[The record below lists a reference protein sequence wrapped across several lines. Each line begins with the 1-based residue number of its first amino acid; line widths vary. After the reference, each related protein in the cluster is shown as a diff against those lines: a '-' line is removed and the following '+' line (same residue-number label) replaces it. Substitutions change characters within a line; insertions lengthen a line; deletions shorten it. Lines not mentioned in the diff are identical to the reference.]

1 MSSIFT
7 KSFLILLKA
16 VKAARGGKYVH
27 REFAGTS
34 VDKKGKIKNKW
45 HYFYNQGTLQKELA
59 EWKAKFEAK
68 QAKQKR
74 NLFATPADI
83 KGVEQTKPIR
93 NEKLAD
99 RKKRIAKVLANP
111 VALES
116 AKQETLKLIQQHR
129 EIKEQPKQTSV
140 ATPQPTS
147 SQPEPVQLPNDVKK
161 LENLKNEFRLLKQY
175 SNAGYRQSANKTKTF
190 LDVITKIPYG
200 NYISVAPKLHSVLN
214 LLGIKYEQKDEGTLT
229 KHFKVSENN
238 PLLNKTMGE
247 IESLI
252 NSKLESMSSTEPV
265 QPMIATPMS
274 LSSFDEHITS
284 QNLTPKQLEVSKQVY
299 NTVKDLP
306 ESELRVRL
314 DRLSKLPHSNGIAG
328 ITAINFVLGLTRSE
342 AMLGNDNA
350 AGRHNVESR
359 TIPELNEVLASTS
372 NKDYMANVIKQ
383 IETNRILPMTIDN
396 LKAAIAAL
404 PVKDSS
410 IIEKL
415 VRSMITQ
422 NQVNY
427 NKAVTPNPISDK
439 FREEQLKKNNE
450 ALSNKFNAL
459 ADAMEKTI
467 DSKINSAIGQQ
478 RTTARRARIA
488 GGMASE
494 GYKLQEIQSVLR
506 GMALAIR
513 NNDLP
518 KELQNIKSRSDL
530 ETVYNYSGYQK
541 QRPESD
547 YVTPYLHDTTAKE
560 ILKSTRGLTA
570 TEKRLLEK
578 YSVGDGS
585 YFRSE
590 SDIETY
596 KGILTKARKQKTL
609 WYLNKGDEKLRLH
622 SLGIKTKEQL
632 IGMYD
637 VLRSLRHGYTAPDPK
652 LKKIKD
658 LETKLIGQK
667 IPDFFPTPKRI
678 IEDMISRADIQ
689 SGMKVLEPS
698 AGKGDIAD
706 ALLEKGIP
714 VDTIEPV
721 FSLSEILKEKGHNVL
736 DTQDFLDLNEKY
748 DRIVMNPPFGK
759 GADMK
764 HVRHAYALLKPGG
777 KLVSIMGEGG
787 FFRSDNQSKGFR
799 EWLDSVNSD
808 VEKLPE
814 GSFRGVDSFVQTGAN
829 TRMVT
834 ITKPVENNF
843 ETMQDL
849 PNQHDYKTN
858 GVKAKAFKSWF
869 GDWEQAKQTGN
880 YSNVSKVIDKF
891 TGKPKETY
899 DISKVVDKGS
909 KPIQV
914 YHGTAVG
921 GFTEFSKDKMAS
933 WNLYGEGFYFTED
946 KDIAKEYTEKD
957 SDIKDLAASAD
968 TYILDGKEITHFPKE
983 GINKILSGESF
994 DNGRYRSQ
1002 IKNPNW
1008 EKQFREAFDASMEPN
1023 GFNIKKFKEAYYNS
1037 KQWNQYVDFDHKKHG
1052 LKALFETDFL
1062 REFPGIQPVAPKS
1075 ELFSVFL
1082 NIKKPLDMDKSLS
1095 VEETNNFMKSL
1106 DSDLYMDD
1114 ILSYKYWDSLGFDYS
1129 IHSSQL
1135 DFSKLFKIK
1144 EIMANIKF
1152 EKDHPE
1158 TQFNAA
1164 HKKGDPVFPVMQRGD
1179 EYGLTY
1185 EQIYYII
1192 TNSHKDSKNITRK
1205 IKDMGYDGM
1214 SHNGG
1219 WRTGNRDHK
1228 VWIAFEPNQIKAVE
1242 NSGDFNPKENNM
1254 YKAFLLRKSNILTL
1268 LKGKKAQEGEVR
1280 TWGNGKQFKKVG
1292 GKWQPVAGDKKKAA
1306 PKEKKERKKKVGG
1319 KWQPVAGDKKKAAPK
1334 EKKERKKKGSAES
1347 NTGFSMKPFAE
1358 IKRIAQYT
1366 KEADFDKEKI
1376 EQYKNSIAEHGYD
1389 PAFPM
1394 VIDKD
1399 KKTGAYNVVAGNH
1412 RYKAVESLIAEG
1424 KLPKDFEIPT
1434 VMREFEDENARLAY
1448 QVRENQ
1454 RRDPLPT
1461 DEANAYKK
1469 MADNGWDAA
1478 RIAKELGQ
1486 PVGKIT
1492 KRLALSNLSPDLFNL
1507 VSKKGIPVGIAE
1519 AIGLGSVEEESG
1531 KPNHTIQ
1538 LKAYQFYRDNKG
1550 KGYGAGEVLSF
1561 IRELKS
1567 NASQKFF
1574 ENDGKSDTE
1583 KEALRSVGSEE
1594 KAKRN
1599 VKMLDNTFKTMQK
1612 ALSQLMGDSVG
1623 QINPKLAKE
1632 LSASIVAAQ
1641 GESEFSNKMKMLD
1654 TVIQDMTL
1662 MKEAFLKSFKGM
1674 KEDSSMGMM
1683 FASSINTMIHSVNKH
1698 TKAIET
1704 AKAINKMLSLAYK
1717 TKWKLHDQS
1726 VKARLAA

>member
-27 REFAGTS
+27 REFVGTS

-59 EWKAKFEAK
+59 EWKAQFEAK

-83 KGVEQTKPIR
+83 KGVEHKEKEFTEYQSNSERVRESQKAFIDKKEKYKGRATDSQGYIIPQNGEKVRLQGSSLLGGGSYWYGTITNNRVNVTKISDETGTHNVNQYKKLTPAWKLEDDPKIFY
-93 NEKLAD
+93 NESQHLIADEKRAKERSLTESKFLENTKSITKVIPEKNKEYLYYSNTNNEPVKVRILSEETYNGIKDYEFEILEGKNKGSKITSGKLSD
-99 RKKRIAKVLANP
+99 SNFFTMP
-111 VALES
+111 
-116 AKQETLKLIQQHR
+116 
-129 EIKEQPKQTSV
+129 KEQPKQTSV
-140 ATPQPTS
+140 ATPFPEIKSNIENETSKEFSKFKLALSDRQKQFISDYVDYITDDSKLEYTGELYKDVSNSGIIENVVANNKDIQEINRKSKYFIDIQKPIPEIKKQLEEKFKIPFSVKLIKDGSMKGYVSFSVIKKNGVIPTIPFFERIKLAKVSTPANSKEILPSNYGIKVFVGTDTLHNYSSDKKVSTNDITHPIATPQSTS
-147 SQPEPVQLPNDVKK
+147 SQSEPVQLPNDAKK
-161 LENLKNEFRLLKQY
+161 LESLKNEFRLLKQY

-229 KHFKVSENN
+229 KHFKVLENN

-252 NSKLESMSSTEPV
+252 NQKLESTSSPDPV

-274 LSSFDEHITS
+274 SSFDEHIAS

-306 ESELRVRL
+306 ESELRLRL
-314 DRLSKLPHSNGIAG
+314 DRLSKLPVSNGIAG
-328 ITAINFVLGLTRSE
+328 ITAINYVLGLSRSE
-342 AMLGNDNA
+342 AMLGNQNA

-372 NKDYMANVIKQ
+372 DKDYMANVIKQ
-383 IETNRILPMTIDN
+383 IEANRILPMTIDN
-396 LKAAIAAL
+396 LKSAIAAL
-404 PVKDSS
+404 PVKDNA

-427 NKAVTPNPISDK
+427 NKTVTPNPISDK

-459 ADAMEKTI
+459 ADSMEKTI
-467 DSKINSAIGQQ
+467 DSKINSAIGRQNL
-478 RTTARRARIA
+478 TARRARIS
-488 GGMASE
+488 GGMYEE
-494 GYKLQEIQSVLR
+494 GQKLKQVQSVLR
-506 GMALAIR
+506 GMANAVK

-518 KELQNIKSRSDL
+518 QELQNVKSRKDVDTIVRYAILQERENNQSAL
-530 ETVYNYSGYQK
+530 PKWQQGRSF
-541 QRPESD
+541 D
-547 YVTPYLHDTTAKE
+547 YTKDNSEL
-560 ILKSTRGLTA
+560 R
-570 TEKRLLEK
+570 RL
-578 YSVGDGS
+578 
-585 YFRSE
+585 
-590 SDIETY
+590 
-596 KGILTKARKQKTL
+596 GITSK
-609 WYLNKGDEKLRLH
+609 EKLLD
-622 SLGIKTKEQL
+622 
-632 IGMYD
+632 IGKI
-637 VLRSLRHGYTAPDPK
+637 VNGLQKGYTAPDPK

-706 ALLEKGIP
+706 ALKEAGAE

-721 FSLSEILKEKGHNVL
+721 YSLSDILKEKGHNVL

-764 HVRHAYALLKPGG
+764 HVRHAYDLLKPGG
-777 KLVSIMGEGG
+777 KLVAIMGEGG
-787 FFRSDNQSKGFR
+787 FFRSDNQSKEFR
-799 EWLDSVNSD
+799 NWLDSVNSD

-834 ITKPVENNF
+834 ITKPNN
-843 ETMQDL
+843 TMQ
-849 PNQHDYKTN
+849 
-858 GVKAKAFKSWF
+858 
-869 GDWEQAKQTGN
+869 
-880 YSNVSKVIDKF
+880 
-891 TGKPKETY
+891 
-899 DISKVVDKGS
+899 
-909 KPIQV
+909 
-914 YHGTAVG
+914 
-921 GFTEFSKDKMAS
+921 
-933 WNLYGEGFYFTED
+933 
-946 KDIAKEYTEKD
+946 
-957 SDIKDLAASAD
+957 
-968 TYILDGKEITHFPKE
+968 
-983 GINKILSGESF
+983 
-994 DNGRYRSQ
+994 
-1002 IKNPNW
+1002 
-1008 EKQFREAFDASMEPN
+1008 
-1023 GFNIKKFKEAYYNS
+1023 
-1037 KQWNQYVDFDHKKHG
+1037 
-1052 LKALFETDFL
+1052 
-1062 REFPGIQPVAPKS
+1062 
-1075 ELFSVFL
+1075 
-1082 NIKKPLDMDKSLS
+1082 
-1095 VEETNNFMKSL
+1095 
-1106 DSDLYMDD
+1106 
-1114 ILSYKYWDSLGFDYS
+1114 
-1129 IHSSQL
+1129 
-1135 DFSKLFKIK
+1135 
-1144 EIMANIKF
+1144 
-1152 EKDHPE
+1152 
-1158 TQFNAA
+1158 
-1164 HKKGDPVFPVMQRGD
+1164 
-1179 EYGLTY
+1179 
-1185 EQIYYII
+1185 
-1192 TNSHKDSKNITRK
+1192 
-1205 IKDMGYDGM
+1205 
-1214 SHNGG
+1214 
-1219 WRTGNRDHK
+1219 
-1228 VWIAFEPNQIKAVE
+1228 
-1242 NSGDFNPKENNM
+1242 
-1254 YKAFLLRKSNILTL
+1254 KSNILTL

-1280 TWGNGKQFKKVG
+1280 TWGNGKKFKKVG
-1292 GKWQPVAGDKKKAA
+1292 GKWQPVAGDKKKAE
-1306 PKEKKERKKKVGG
+1306 PKQKKEKK
-1319 KWQPVAGDKKKAAPK
+1319 
-1334 EKKERKKKGSAES
+1334 KGETKES

-1399 KKTGAYNVVAGNH
+1399 KKTGVYNVVAGNH
-1412 RYKAVESLIAEG
+1412 RYKAVEALISEG
-1424 KLPKDFEIPT
+1424 KLPQDFEIPT

-1599 VKMLDNTFKTMQK
+1599 VKLLDNTFKTMQK

-1641 GESEFSNKMKMLD
+1641 GESEFSNKMKQLD
-1654 TVIQDMTL
+1654 TVIQDMQL
-1662 MKEAFLKSFKGM
+1662 MKEAFMKSFKGM
-1674 KEDSSMGMM
+1674 KDDSTMGMM

-1704 AKAINKMLSLAYK
+1704 AKAINKMLSMAYK
-1717 TKWKLHDQS
+1717 TKYKLHDQS

>member
-1 MSSIFT
+1 MPLNFYWMTLSENKSFTDKGIYLKILCMSSIFT

-27 REFAGTS
+27 RELIGT
-34 VDKKGKIKNKW
+34 VTDKKGKIRNKW
-45 HYFYNQGTLQKELA
+45 KYFYNQGTLQQELA
-59 EWKAKFEAK
+59 AWKAGFERK

-83 KGVEQTKPIR
+83 KGVSNVDKI
-93 NEKLAD
+93 LAEHPNL
-99 RKKRIAKVLANP
+99 RTATITPKVRH
-111 VALES
+111 
-116 AKQETLKLIQQHR
+116 TIQDVTP
-129 EIKEQPKQTSV
+129 EGYGPDELPKQTSV

-147 SQPEPVQLPNDVKK
+147 PKVEPVQTV
-161 LENLKNEFRLLKQY
+161 
-175 SNAGYRQSANKTKTF
+175 
-190 LDVITKIPYG
+190 
-200 NYISVAPKLHSVLN
+200 
-214 LLGIKYEQKDEGTLT
+214 
-229 KHFKVSENN
+229 
-238 PLLNKTMGE
+238 
-247 IESLI
+247 
-252 NSKLESMSSTEPV
+252 
-265 QPMIATPMS
+265 
-274 LSSFDEHITS
+274 SFDDHIAS

-314 DRLSKLPHSNGIAG
+314 DRLSKLPASNGIAG
-328 ITAINFVLGLTRSE
+328 ITAINYVLGLTRSE
-342 AMLGNDNA
+342 AMLGNQNA

-372 NKDYMANVIKQ
+372 DKDYIANVIQQ

-439 FREEQLKKNNE
+439 FREEQLRKNNE

-467 DSKINSAIGQQ
+467 NSKINSAIGQQ

-488 GGMASE
+488 GGMYEE
-494 GYKLQEIQSVLR
+494 GQKLKQIQAMLR
-506 GMALAIR
+506 GMANAIK

-518 KELQNIKSRSDL
+518 KELQNIKSRTDL
-530 ETVYNYSGYQK
+530 ETVYNAAKSQ
-541 QRPESD
+541 SD
-547 YVTPYLHDTTAKE
+547 YYTHPWINTWTAKDA
-560 ILKSTRGLTA
+560 LKGISGLTKE
-570 TEKRLLEK
+570 EKRFLENK
-578 YSVGDGS
+578 ANSSSSSGTLRD
-585 YFRSE
+585 E
-590 SDIETY
+590 KEIEIY
-596 KGILTKARKQKTL
+596 QGILLKARKQKKL
-609 WYLNKGDEKLRLH
+609 QSNNKGDAALRIRA
-622 SLGIKTKEQL
+622 LGIKAEQL
-632 IGMYD
+632 DDIKKT
-637 VLRSLRHGYTAPDPK
+637 LESLQHGYTAPDPK
-652 LKKIKD
+652 VKKIKD

-706 ALLEKGIP
+706 ALKEAGAE

-721 FSLSEILKEKGHNVL
+721 YSLSDILKEKGHNVL
-736 DTQDFLDLNEKY
+736 DTQDFLDYQGQY

-764 HVRHAYALLKPGG
+764 HVRHAYDLLKPGG
-777 KLVSIMGEGG
+777 KLVAIMGEGG
-787 FFRSDNQSKGFR
+787 FFRSDNQSKEFR

-834 ITKPVENNF
+834 ITKPNN
-843 ETMQDL
+843 T
-849 PNQHDYKTN
+849 
-858 GVKAKAFKSWF
+858 
-869 GDWEQAKQTGN
+869 
-880 YSNVSKVIDKF
+880 
-891 TGKPKETY
+891 
-899 DISKVVDKGS
+899 
-909 KPIQV
+909 IQ
-914 YHGTAVG
+914 
-921 GFTEFSKDKMAS
+921 
-933 WNLYGEGFYFTED
+933 
-946 KDIAKEYTEKD
+946 
-957 SDIKDLAASAD
+957 
-968 TYILDGKEITHFPKE
+968 
-983 GINKILSGESF
+983 
-994 DNGRYRSQ
+994 
-1002 IKNPNW
+1002 
-1008 EKQFREAFDASMEPN
+1008 
-1023 GFNIKKFKEAYYNS
+1023 
-1037 KQWNQYVDFDHKKHG
+1037 
-1052 LKALFETDFL
+1052 
-1062 REFPGIQPVAPKS
+1062 
-1075 ELFSVFL
+1075 
-1082 NIKKPLDMDKSLS
+1082 
-1095 VEETNNFMKSL
+1095 
-1106 DSDLYMDD
+1106 
-1114 ILSYKYWDSLGFDYS
+1114 
-1129 IHSSQL
+1129 
-1135 DFSKLFKIK
+1135 
-1144 EIMANIKF
+1144 
-1152 EKDHPE
+1152 
-1158 TQFNAA
+1158 
-1164 HKKGDPVFPVMQRGD
+1164 
-1179 EYGLTY
+1179 
-1185 EQIYYII
+1185 
-1192 TNSHKDSKNITRK
+1192 
-1205 IKDMGYDGM
+1205 
-1214 SHNGG
+1214 
-1219 WRTGNRDHK
+1219 
-1228 VWIAFEPNQIKAVE
+1228 
-1242 NSGDFNPKENNM
+1242 
-1254 YKAFLLRKSNILTL
+1254 KSNILTL

-1306 PKEKKERKKKVGG
+1306 PKEKKERKKKATG
-1319 KWQPVAGDKKKAAPK
+1319 
-1334 EKKERKKKGSAES
+1334 ES

-1486 PVGKIT
+1486 PVGKIQ

-1574 ENDGKSDTE
+1574 ENDGKSDAE
-1583 KEALRSVGSEE
+1583 KEALRNVGSEE

-1599 VKMLDNTFKTMQK
+1599 VKLLDNTFKTMQT
-1612 ALSQLMGDSVG
+1612 ALSRLMGDSVG

-1654 TVIQDMTL
+1654 TVIQDMQL
-1662 MKEAFLKSFKGM
+1662 MKEAFVKSFKGI
-1674 KEDSSMGMM
+1674 KDDSSMGMM
-1683 FASSINTMIHSVNKH
+1683 FASNINSMIHHVNKH

-1704 AKAINKMLSLAYK
+1704 AKGINKMLSMAYK
-1717 TKWKLHDQS
+1717 AKYKLHDQS